1 MNFEWQQY
9 FNIETLEK
17 AIRILL
23 IITIGIALIYS
34 LKYFIKKILPLKWSE
49 QRKMIINRTIQYTGF
64 TILVLIVISELKIN
78 LVPIFG
84 AAGLIG
90 LVVGVASQTSI
101 GNIVS
106 GFFLVSEKSFEIGD
120 VIRVGDSTG
129 TVLSIDLLSIKVRTY
144 DNLFIR
150 IPNQKVV
157 GSEVTN
163 FTRFSIRRVD
173 TLIKIDYQENL
184 EKVKKVLI
192 AATKQNPY
200 CLDEPEPIII
210 FQNWGEN
217 GIEIT
222 VGIWVDRTNATAGK
236 NRMIAEIK
244 EAFEKEKI
252 KMAIPQLALHAE
264 EQPVSTQTEHM
275 ENPG

>member
-90 LVVGVASQTSI
+90 LVVGVASLTSN

-106 GFFLVSEKSFEIGD
+106 GFFLVSEKSVEIGD
-120 VIRVGDSTG
+120 VISVGDSTG
-129 TVLSIDLLSIKVRTY
+129 TVLSIVML
-144 DNLFIR
+144 
-150 IPNQKVV
+150 
-157 GSEVTN
+157 
-163 FTRFSIRRVD
+163 
-173 TLIKIDYQENL
+173 
-184 EKVKKVLI
+184 
-192 AATKQNPY
+192 
-200 CLDEPEPIII
+200 
-210 FQNWGEN
+210 
-217 GIEIT
+217 
-222 VGIWVDRTNATAGK
+222 
-236 NRMIAEIK
+236 
-244 EAFEKEKI
+244 
-252 KMAIPQLALHAE
+252 
-264 EQPVSTQTEHM
+264 
-275 ENPG
+275 

>member
-23 IITIGIALIYS
+23 IIAIGTTIIYS
-34 LKYFIKKILPLKWSE
+34 VIFFIKKILPLKWPK
-49 QRKMIINRTIQYTGF
+49 QRKMIINRTIRYTGF
-64 TILVLIVISELKIN
+64 TILFLIVISELKIN

-120 VIRVGDSTG
+120 VIRLGDITG
-129 TVLSIDLLSIKVRTY
+129 TVLSIDLLSIKMRTA
-144 DNLFIR
+144 DNLFVR
-150 IPNQKVV
+150 IPNQKVI
-157 GSEVTN
+157 SSDITN
-163 FTRFSIRRVD
+163 FTRFDIRR
-173 TLIKIDYQENL
+173 IDLVIRVAYKENL
-184 EKVKKVLI
+184 EKVKQILI
-192 AATKQNPY
+192 NSAKQNDY
-200 CLDEPEPIII
+200 CLDEPEPVII
-210 FQNWGEN
+210 FQNFRDG

-222 VGIWVDRTNATAGK
+222 LGFWVDRKNTTGGK
-236 NRMIAEIK
+236 NSLMTEIQ
-244 EAFEKEKI
+244 EAFEKENI
-252 KMAIPQLALHAE
+252 KMAIPHMILHTE
-264 EQPVSTQTEHM
+264 EQK
-275 ENPG
+275 GF

>member
-78 LVPIFG
+78 LDPIFG

-129 TVLSIDLLSIKVRTY
+129 TVLSIDLLSI
-144 DNLFIR
+144 
-150 IPNQKVV
+150 
-157 GSEVTN
+157 
-163 FTRFSIRRVD
+163 
-173 TLIKIDYQENL
+173 
-184 EKVKKVLI
+184 
-192 AATKQNPY
+192 
-200 CLDEPEPIII
+200 
-210 FQNWGEN
+210 
-217 GIEIT
+217 
-222 VGIWVDRTNATAGK
+222 
-236 NRMIAEIK
+236 
-244 EAFEKEKI
+244 
-252 KMAIPQLALHAE
+252 
-264 EQPVSTQTEHM
+264 
-275 ENPG
+275 

>member
-23 IITIGIALIYS
+23 IIAIGTTIIYS
-34 LKYFIKKILPLKWSE
+34 VIFFIKKILPLKWPK
-49 QRKMIINRTIQYTGF
+49 QRKMIINRTIRYTGF
-64 TILVLIVISELKIN
+64 TILFLIVISELKIN

-120 VIRVGDSTG
+120 VIRLGDITG
-129 TVLSIDLLSIKVRTY
+129 TVLSIDLLSIKMRTA
-144 DNLFIR
+144 DNLFVR
-150 IPNQKVV
+150 IPNQKVI
-157 GSEVTN
+157 SNDITN
-163 FTRFSIRRVD
+163 FTRFDIRR
-173 TLIKIDYQENL
+173 IDLVIRVAYKENL
-184 EKVKKVLI
+184 EKVKQILI
-192 AATKQNPY
+192 NSAKQNDY
-200 CLDEPEPIII
+200 CLDEPEPVII
-210 FQNWGEN
+210 FQNFRDG

-222 VGIWVDRTNATAGK
+222 FGFWVDRKNTTGGK
-236 NRMIAEIK
+236 NSLMTEIQ
-244 EAFEKEKI
+244 EAFEKENI
-252 KMAIPQLALHAE
+252 KMAIPHMILHTE
-264 EQPVSTQTEHM
+264 EQKGFLKTDSKQE
-275 ENPG
+275 